1 MNSLTKLWV
10 TLSTF
15 LVPTSKEK
23 DKGATLIEYAA
34 IVILIAGI
42 VAAILAIGIPSRI
55 GQSIT
60 TAITEILAPYE

>member
-1 MNSLTKLWV
+1 MNSLNRVWV
-10 TLSTF
+10 MLSTW
-15 LVPTSKEK
+15 LVPPSKRD

-34 IVILIAGI
+34 VVILIAGV

-60 TAITEILAPYE
+60 TAITQILTPYE

>member
-1 MNSLTKLWV
+1 VNSLTKLWV

-15 LVPTSKEK
+15 LVPTSRKE

-34 IVILIAGI
+34 IVILVAGV

-60 TAITEILAPYE
+60 TAITEILTPY